1 MEINEN
7 DLDLMNIDELIAKPE
22 YQEALNKI
30 REERKN
36 SFKNYECKRNDES
49 ETKININRIYEE
61 EDDDVGNNENK
72 KEGKKEK
79 KKKKRKNSEN
89 DKPKKKNKK
98 KKAE

>member
-61 EDDDVGNNENK
+61 DDDVGNNENK

>member
-36 SFKNYECKRNDES
+36 SFKNYEYKRNDES
-49 ETKININRIYEE
+49 EAKININRIYE

-79 KKKKRKNSEN
+79 KKKKRKKSEN
-89 DKPKKKNKK
+89 DKPKKKNTK